1 MPGAA
6 APADDTGAD
15 QGDVPERHAPTGQP
29 DDRSHRGAPQG
40 GPAAD
45 TVVASPIDRRSQHG
59 LDWLNFFVA
68 NLQTAFGPFIAV
80 YLTSEHWTQGQ
91 IGLVLTVGSVTAMAS
106 QVPAGAFVD
115 LLANKHLAAM
125 SAILAIVFSCLLL
138 AVLPERLPV
147 TAAEVLHGFASCML
161 NPAIAAITLSL
172 VAAHTAPKSPRDR
185 STDAA
190 EKAAGQ
196 TALGERFGRNASF
209 ASIGNAMA
217 AGLMGG
223 VGYWVSARATFFLG
237 AALALPGLLALRA
250 IERAPLLVAP
260 AHGAAGA
267 RNGAAAPSGTKG
279 VGALLRD
286 RRLFGF
292 AVCVIFFH
300 LSNAAML
307 PLAAGQVTREAG
319 NLAELVIAACI
330 LVPQLIGAM
339 LSPRFGRWA
348 GIYGRRPIMLVAF
361 AALPIRGLLL
371 AVSTSPTMTVAVQ
384 LLDAVSSAAFGVML
398 PLVAADLSRG
408 TGRFNLCMGLLGLAM
423 GIGASLST
431 TLAGFVADRSVQ
443 AGFLVL
449 AGAGMLCVLSVWL
462 LFRETGLPGP
472 DVAPSA
478 ASRRGIAGFL
488 FGWALGKARIR
499 HGRP

>member
-1 MPGAA
+1 MESEIPEPAE
-6 APADDTGAD
+6 PADEIGTGTATVSD
-15 QGDVPERHAPTGQP
+15 RRARTDRPDPTDAVDPPAEPDAAGGTVAP
-29 DDRSHRGAPQG
+29 
-40 GPAAD
+40 
-45 TVVASPIDRRSQHG
+45 PIGRRSQHG

-115 LLANKHLAAM
+115 MLGNKQLAAM
-125 SAILAIVFSCLLL
+125 WSILAIVASCLIL
-138 AVLPERLPV
+138 AILPERLPV

-172 VAAHTAPKSPRDR
+172 VAAHTTSRSPRDR

-190 EKAAGQ
+190 EKAAGHA
-196 TALGERFGRNASF
+196 ALGERFGRNSSF

-250 IERAPLLVAP
+250 IEPAQPRMPTLSVRRAK
-260 AHGAAGA
+260 GRAAG
-267 RNGAAAPSGTKG
+267 SGGTQGIG
-279 VGALLRD
+279 VLLRD

-292 AVCVIFFH
+292 AACVIFFH

-319 NLAELVIAACI
+319 HLAELVIAACI
-330 LVPQLIGAM
+330 LVPQLLGAM
-339 LSPRFGRWA
+339 LSPRIGRWA

-371 AVSTSPTMTVAVQ
+371 AISTSPTMTIAVQ

-431 TLAGFVADRSVQ
+431 TLAGFVADWSLQ

-449 AGAGMLCVLSVWL
+449 AGAGLACVLSVLL
-462 LFRETGLPGP
+462 LFRETGMPDP
-472 DVAPSA
+472 DVAKEAA
-478 ASRRGIAGFL
+478 ASRGVGGFL
-488 FGWALGKARIR
+488 FGWAVRSGPKV
-499 HGRP
+499 G